1 MPSLEVIRGTESQ
14 QRQIVSEAA
23 GRTAKLQQGSF
34 DETVPIGT
42 QHRNDNLLASMLRDD
57 ITSTSI

>member
-23 GRTAKLQQGSF
+23 GRTTKLQLGSF
-34 DETVPIGT
+34 DEPVPVGT
-42 QHRNDNLLASMLRDD
+42 QRRWDNLLASMLRHD
-57 ITSTSI
+57 IISTSI

>member
-23 GRTAKLQQGSF
+23 RRTAKLQQGSF
-34 DETVPIGT
+34 DETVPVGI
-42 QHRNDNLLASMLRDD
+42 QCRKDNLLASMLRDD
-57 ITSTSI
+57 IISTSI